1 MKLPIPC
8 EHHKYILGKGGKNLQ
23 QLESNTGTKITIPKN
38 GSETIV
44 IIGIRE
50 DVDRARHEIQCIS
63 DNKVRSIVTTT
74 CCEKCNVDYNKYKAS
89 LLWLHFFK
97 GKARFWT
104 TWNSQNLSLL
114 YRRTKPRDVT
124 EEYKV
129 KINIPPPSV
138 NKDEVTIS
146 GDKEGVA
153 MAKEEIMK
161 IYKEKVKNNNY
172 PVLLFFSSSLFCINC
187 IITLWDSL
195 SGFLDDF
202 RTLLVTLFVWF
213 SGTKN
218 NHGFHRS
225 QKIPT
230 QIRYWPQETSFKWD
244 TCSDRYEFA
253 SLCMWDLQLQGW
265 S

>member
-1 MKLPIPC
+1 M
-8 EHHKYILGKGGKNLQ
+8 
-23 QLESNTGTKITIPKN
+23 
-38 GSETIV
+38 
-44 IIGIRE
+44 
-50 DVDRARHEIQCIS
+50 
-63 DNKVRSIVTTT
+63 
-74 CCEKCNVDYNKYKAS
+74 
-89 LLWLHFFK
+89 
-97 GKARFWT
+97 WT
-104 TWNSQNLSLL
+104 TINIKPHCFGYIFLKAKQGFELLEIPRIYHSFIAGPNQETSQKIAS
-114 YRRTKPRDVT
+114 
-124 EEYKV
+124 EYKV

-187 IITLWDSL
+187 IITLWASL

-202 RTLLVTLFVWF
+202 RSLLVTLFVWF